1 MTTERAL
8 MGGEALIV
16 ESDPR
21 TARYIEETLDRLGLK
36 PTVVRSVAE
45 AGAQLPRVLPDLLV
59 LSPVATDLGDHLT
72 LVEAAR
78 RRCGSGSVLILDR
91 YSPVVG
97 EQIQAAGVDGV
108 LLKPVHRAQ
117 LEVTC
122 YLAVARRGRRPE
134 PAQSPADAPAART
147 PDLNGGL
154 VAAGVT
160 FVARRSMDRMTPRER
175 QVVALL
181 LQHRRVPAIAAS
193 LGISQQTV
201 RNHLK
206 SVFRRTGTHS
216 QQELLDRL
224 SARGDERSR
233 EDGNGQAPMTGA
245 GWDLPTSPAPR
256 AGHPAER

>member
-1 MTTERAL
+1 MTTEHASI
-8 MGGEALIV
+8 GGEALIV

-36 PTVVRSVAE
+36 PTVVRSVAD
-45 AGAQLPRVLPDLLV
+45 AAAQLARLLPDLLV
-59 LSPVATDLGDHLT
+59 LSPAAADLVEHLAF
-72 LVEAAR
+72 VEAAR
-78 RRCGSGSVLILDR
+78 RRRGSGSVLILDR
-91 YSPVVG
+91 FAAPIG

-122 YLAVARRGRRPE
+122 SLAVARRSRRP
-134 PAQSPADAPAART
+134 APAEASGDVPVT
-147 PDLNGGL
+147 KVPEVNGGL

-175 QVVALL
+175 QVVGLL

-224 SARGDERSR
+224 SVAPSGEVDRLARD
-233 EDGNGQAPMTGA
+233 DG
-245 GWDLPTSPAPR
+245 R
-256 AGHPAER
+256 AGMALSGPA